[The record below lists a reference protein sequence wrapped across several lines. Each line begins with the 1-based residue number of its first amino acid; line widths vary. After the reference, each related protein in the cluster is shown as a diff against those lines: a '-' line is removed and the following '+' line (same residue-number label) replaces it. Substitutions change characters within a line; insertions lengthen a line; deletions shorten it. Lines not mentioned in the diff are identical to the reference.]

1 MIRPLSKS
9 EFINIATNGIRIDLY
24 DGFVEDYIQN
34 LIRFIEDA
42 THEYYISDY
51 DSDWC
56 EIAKGGSHS
65 LKVKYEKNKIN
76 FYLPKE
82 VFESSFEKAAAGIA
96 IKIVYMHSVA
106 WEAINND
113 GEVSQPVE
121 PWPI

>member
-1 MIRPLSKS
+1 MIRPLTRS
-9 EFINIATNGIRIDLY
+9 EFVNIATNGIRISLY

-34 LIRFIEDA
+34 LIKFIEEA
-42 THEYYISDY
+42 THDYYISDY

-56 EIAKGGSHS
+56 EIAKSGSQA

-82 VFESSFEKAAAGIA
+82 VYESSFEKNTAGIA

-113 GEVSQPVE
+113 GEVSQPIE